1 MKWKQKT
8 AKLDTSFSSF
18 VKIIKRAISK
28 LEIYSA
34 LKLPFCCSYFFYL
47 WIFNSKKKGI
57 INRKLLWL
65 NYLISSSIVLLP
77 VNAKVELPTRSC
89 RMCTFYW
96 NLTWLWKTDTYNSI
110 KMAQWTLNT
119 YLQRVCTVEIF
130 IFYKTINLKKKNFKF
145 SKITLI
151 NDNVNKFL
159 NCF

>member
-1 MKWKQKT
+1 MTCVTNGFSQWNENKKT

-34 LKLPFCCSYFFYL
+34 LKLPFCCSYCFFL
-47 WIFNSKKKGI
+47 TAKKSI

-89 RMCTFYW
+89 RMCTFYL

-119 YLQRVCTVEIF
+119 YLQRVCTVEI
-130 IFYKTINLKKKNFKF
+130 LK
-145 SKITLI
+145 
-151 NDNVNKFL
+151 D
-159 NCF
+159 

>member
-1 MKWKQKT
+1 MTCVTNGFSQWNENKKQQN
-8 AKLDTSFSSF
+8 LILIFLRF
-18 VKIIKRAISK
+18 IKITKRAISK

-34 LKLPFCCSYFFYL
+34 LKLPFCCSYFFL
-47 WIFNSKKKGI
+47 SAKKSI

-89 RMCTFYW
+89 RMCTFYL

-119 YLQRVCTVEIF
+119 YLQRVCTVEI
-130 IFYKTINLKKKNFKF
+130 LK
-145 SKITLI
+145 
-151 NDNVNKFL
+151 D
-159 NCF
+159 

>member
-1 MKWKQKT
+1 MTCVTNGFSQWNENKKQQN
-8 AKLDTSFSSF
+8 LSFSSF

-47 WIFNSKKKGI
+47 WIFNSKKSI
-57 INRKLLWL
+57 INPKLLWL

-77 VNAKVELPTRSC
+77 VNAKVELPTRC
-89 RMCTFYW
+89 RMCTFYL

-119 YLQRVCTVEIF
+119 YLQRVCTVEI
-130 IFYKTINLKKKNFKF
+130 LK
-145 SKITLI
+145 
-151 NDNVNKFL
+151 D
-159 NCF
+159 

>member
-1 MKWKQKT
+1 MVCPKIFMQYIPANVKSTKNICNFLRDVFHIRKIFVTVCTYDLRHKWFQSMKWKQKT

-47 WIFNSKKKGI
+47 WIFNSKKSI

-89 RMCTFYW
+89 RMCTFIW
-96 NLTWLWKTDTYNSI
+96 I
-110 KMAQWTLNT
+110 
-119 YLQRVCTVEIF
+119 
-130 IFYKTINLKKKNFKF
+130 
-145 SKITLI
+145 
-151 NDNVNKFL
+151 
-159 NCF
+159 

>member
-1 MKWKQKT
+1 MTCVTNGFSQWNENKKT

-47 WIFNSKKKGI
+47 W
-57 INRKLLWL
+57 NRKLLWL

-89 RMCTFYW
+89 RMCTLTFYL

-119 YLQRVCTVEIF
+119 YLQRVCTVEI
-130 IFYKTINLKKKNFKF
+130 LK
-145 SKITLI
+145 
-151 NDNVNKFL
+151 D
-159 NCF
+159 